1 MNNVL
6 ILGAGLV
13 SKPMVDYLLDKN
25 YQVHIVSRTLS
36 KAQALIEGHKNG
48 KATQWTVD
56 DNDKLHEM
64 VKDSDVVVSL
74 LPWTCHLQVAD
85 ACLTHKKHM
94 VTTSYVKEEMKN
106 LDQKAKDAGILILN
120 EIGLDPGIDHMS
132 AMRTIHNVQNKG
144 GKIVSFRSLCGAL
157 PSPDASNNPLRYKF
171 GWSPRGVAL
180 AGRNNGKYKEDG
192 KIVDIKSEDLF
203 KHHFPIDVPSIGK
216 MEVYTNRDSLPYLD
230 LYSIPEAKT
239 IFRGTIRFPEWCNL
253 WYVISNLGLLDTEEK
268 DFSGKTFLEYLKS
281 VVNSEDPK
289 SEIKKRFNL
298 EDDSPVISKLEW
310 LDLFSDEKIKTETGG
325 NIDVL
330 VEKLVEKCM
339 YDDGEKDMV
348 ILQDEIIYELDGDK
362 HKHLSTLI
370 DYGVIGKATSVAR
383 TVSLPAACAVKLIL
397 EDKIKITGVH
407 IPVQPEIYNPV
418 LDELKILGI
427 KSQEEESTL

>member
-13 SKPMVDYLLDKN
+13 SKPMVDYLLEKD
-25 YQVHIVSRTLS
+25 YQVHIASRTLS
-36 KAQALIEGHKNG
+36 KAEDLIAGHKNG
-48 KATQWTVD
+48 KATQWTVED
-56 DNDKLHEM
+56 TDTLHEM
-64 VKDSDVVVSL
+64 VKSSDVVVSL

-85 ACLTHKKHM
+85 ACLQHKKHM

-132 AMRTIHNVQNKG
+132 AMRTIHNVQSKG
-144 GKIVSFRSLCGAL
+144 GSVESFRSLCGAL

-171 GWSPRGVAL
+171 GWSPKGVAL
-180 AGRNNGKYKEDG
+180 AGRNNGKYKEDS
-192 KIVDIKSEDLF
+192 KIVDIEPKDLF
-203 KHHFPIDVPSIGK
+203 KHHSPIEVPTIGK

-253 WYVISNLGLLDTEEK
+253 WYVISNLGLLEIDGK
-268 DFSGKTFLEYLKS
+268 DFTGKTFLEYMKEIVGS
-281 VVNSEDPK
+281 DDPK
-289 SEIKKRFNL
+289 AEIAKRFNL
-298 EDDSPVISKLEW
+298 EADSPVLQKLEW
-310 LDLFSDEKIKTETGG
+310 LDLFSNEKVKTEQGA

-339 YDDGEKDMV
+339 YADGEKDMV
-348 ILQDEIIYELDGDK
+348 ILQDEIVYELNGK
-362 HKHLSTLI
+362 RHKHLSTLI

-383 TVSLPAACAVKLIL
+383 TVSLPAACAVKLIC
-397 EDKIKITGVH
+397 ENKINVTGVH
-407 IPVQPEIYNPV
+407 IPVLPEIYNPV
-418 LDELKILGI
+418 LDELKTLGI
-427 KSQEEESTL
+427 KSQEEETTL